1 MGKNEWMIG
10 IVGLLLGIVLTVGY
24 GGYYYTRHHAGMGT
38 SDMMKMMSNKTQ
50 NEVMMRGEGMMGSG
64 STMSMDNMM
73 STLKGKTGDAF
84 DKEFIANMIVHH
96 EGAVDMANEAKKSA
110 KHQEIKT
117 LSDAIIVA
125 QTNEITDMKSW
136 YKSWYGV
143 EVEDEHNIHHQ

>member
-1 MGKNEWMIG
+1 MNKNEWMVG
-10 IVGLLLGIVLTVGY
+10 VVGLLLGIVLTVGY

-38 SDMMKMMSNKTQ
+38 GDMMK
-50 NEVMMRGEGMMGSG
+50 MMRGEGMMGSG
-64 STMSMDNMM
+64 SAMSMDNMM
-73 STLKGKTGDAF
+73 TTLKGKTGDAF

-96 EGAVDMANEAKKSA
+96 QGAIDMAEEAKVSA

-117 LSDAIIVA
+117 LADAIIIA
-125 QTNEITDMKSW
+125 QTKEITEMKSW